1 METVWGLSRHP
12 MTRVAYGLDGLSRWL
27 PLHEGRRLTVLA
39 DAAVAEGEA
48 VARVRERAVWAGWDT
63 ERTVLTGPGD
73 LHSVQELAGRLADS
87 DLVVAVGGGS
97 LLDQAK
103 LAVLLRSDP
112 DVRDRLAVRHRSGLI
127 LLSAG
132 SVPRLP
138 LVSVPTTVGTGSE
151 LSGAVCLA
159 TPTGKRLVLGNGLQP
174 EVAVYDPAATRT
186 LPLELLAEGVLE
198 VFFRLSGMYA
208 GDLRELP
215 VEDAF
220 ARTLLG
226 LLVGLGDRVAAARAT
241 GGGADDT
248 LRLEIAKL
256 SGLSHQQW
264 LNLGREP
271 AACKG
276 WYLANELSTALG
288 VRKMTAAA
296 ALLPPLWRRIADGDT
311 RWGSASRLA
320 GLWRAVADGRSVPT
334 PEDPVEGI
342 TALLDDWSVAR
353 ELRATPERTAEV
365 ARATMRA
372 WGDGLP
378 TLGALA
384 LADVRAALTEAV
396 RTPVP
401 S

>member
-1 METVWGLSRHP
+1 METVWSVSRHP
-12 MTRVAYGLDGLSRWL
+12 MTRVAYGLDGLSAWL
-27 PLHEGRRLTVLA
+27 PQHEGRRLVLLA
-39 DAAVAEGEA
+39 DSAVAGGEA
-48 VARVRERAVWAGWDT
+48 VVRVRERAVWAGWDP
-63 ERTVLTGPGD
+63 EDVVLTGPGD
-73 LHSVQELAGRLADS
+73 LGSVQELAERLAGS

-112 DVRDRLAVRHRSGLI
+112 NVRERLAVRHRSGLV

-186 LPLELLAEGVLE
+186 LPPELLAEGVLE

-208 GDLRELP
+208 GDHRELP

-226 LLVGLGDRVAAARAT
+226 LLVSFGDRVAAAREAGT
-241 GGGADDT
+241 VPGDG

-320 GLWRAVADGRSVPT
+320 RLWRAVADERSVPT
-334 PEDPVEGI
+334 PEDPVAGI
-342 TALLDDWSVAR
+342 TALLDDWNIDR
-353 ELRATPERTAEV
+353 TLHATAERTAEV
-365 ARATMRA
+365 ARATLRA

-378 TLGALA
+378 PLGALA
-384 LADVRAALTEAV
+384 LPDVRAAMADAV
-396 RTPVP
+396 RAPVP
-401 S
+401 L

>member
-1 METVWGLSRHP
+1 
-12 MTRVAYGLDGLSRWL
+12 MTRVSYGLDGLSQWL

-48 VARVRERAVWAGWDT
+48 VARVRERAAWAGWDT
-63 ERTVLTGPGD
+63 ERVVLTGPGD
-73 LHSVQELAGRLADS
+73 LTSVTALAERLADS
-87 DLVVAVGGGS
+87 ALVVAVGGGS

-112 DVRDRLAVRHRSGLI
+112 DVRDRLAVRHRSGLV
-127 LLSAG
+127 LLSAS
-132 SVPRLP
+132 SVPRVP

-174 EVAVYDPAATRT
+174 EVAVYDPVATRT
-186 LPLELLAEGVLE
+186 LPSELLAEGVLE

-208 GDLRELP
+208 GGLRELP

-226 LLVGLGDRVAAARAT
+226 LLVGLGDRVAAARAA
-241 GGGADDT
+241 GAQPDDS

-320 GLWRAVADGRSVPT
+320 GLWRSVADGRSVPT
-334 PEDPVEGI
+334 PQDPVEGI
-342 TALLDDWSVAR
+342 TALLDDWYVD
-353 ELRATPERTAEV
+353 RALDAPPERTAEV

-378 TLGALA
+378 TLGTLT
-384 LADVRAALTEAV
+384 LPDVRAAMAEAV
-396 RTPVP
+396 RAPVP
-401 S
+401 T